1 MPNQYVYRMEEF
13 FAKLAL
19 SDLRYYKLSR
29 HFLFWLVCWLFMGF
43 IYGFYYAGRNYI
55 LPFPFSYLE
64 SLIYLPQHMILS
76 YGIIYF
82 ILPLFIQKGKY
93 AYAIVTVG
101 LLIVAVA
108 FLSPAISYFIITP
121 IKKSFGFAE
130 KQNLI
135 FYGLMA
141 GLRGSM
147 TVAGFAVAI
156 KLVKM
161 WYFKNMDNER
171 LEKEKL
177 KAELEVLK
185 GQLNPH
191 FMFNTLNS
199 IYALALKKSDY
210 TPEAIIKLSQL
221 MRYILTDCNATA
233 IDLSKEVEV
242 LNNYIALEKSRFG
255 KRLDIT
261 VNVQGSIANK
271 MIAPLLLLPFVEN
284 SFKHGTSEVIEQPWI
299 SMDLRVSDDTLNF
312 KLINGKARSK
322 TSSITSPAVG
332 LMNVKKR
339 LALLYPDAY
348 KLILTEDDDTYIASL
363 MLTLGNIKSPA
374 L

>member
-1 MPNQYVYRMEEF
+1 
-13 FAKLAL
+13 
-19 SDLRYYKLSR
+19 
-29 HFLFWLVCWLFMGF
+29 
-43 IYGFYYAGRNYI
+43 
-55 LPFPFSYLE
+55 
-64 SLIYLPQHMILS
+64 
-76 YGIIYF
+76 
-82 ILPLFIQKGKY
+82 
-93 AYAIVTVG
+93 
-101 LLIVAVA
+101 
-108 FLSPAISYFIITP
+108 
-121 IKKSFGFAE
+121 
-130 KQNLI
+130 
-135 FYGLMA
+135 MA

-161 WYFKNMDNER
+161 WYLKNVENER

-233 IDLSKEVEV
+233 IDLCKEIEV

-255 KRLDIT
+255 ERLDIT
-261 VNVQGSIANK
+261 VNIQGIIANK

-284 SFKHGTSEVIEQPWI
+284 SFKHGTSEIIEQPWI

-312 KLINGKARSK
+312 KLINGKARTK
-322 TSSITSPAVG
+322 TSSMTSPEVG
-332 LMNVKKR
+332 LVNVKKR
-339 LALLYPDAY
+339 LALLYPEAY

-363 MLTLGNIKSPA
+363 MLQLGNIKSPA

>member
-1 MPNQYVYRMEEF
+1 MDKY

-19 SDLRYYKLSR
+19 SDQRYYKAGR
-29 HFLFWLVCWLFMGF
+29 HILFWLACWLFMGF
-43 IYGFYYAGRNYI
+43 IYGFYYAGRGDSS
-55 LPFPFSYLE
+55 LSFPFSYLE
-64 SLIYLPQHMILS
+64 SLIYLPQHMTLA
-76 YGIIYF
+76 YGIIYV
-82 ILPLFIQKGKY
+82 ILPLFILKGKY
-93 AYAIVTVG
+93 GHAIAGVIFLVVG
-101 LLIVAVA
+101 VA
-108 FLSPAISYFIITP
+108 FLSPAISYAIIRP
-121 IKKSFGFAE
+121 IKESLGVHE
-130 KQNLI
+130 KTNLI

-161 WYFKNMDNER
+161 WYFKNIENER

-210 TPEAIIKLSQL
+210 TPEAILKLSQL

-242 LNNYIALEKSRFG
+242 LNDYIALEKSRFG
-255 KRLDIT
+255 RRLDIT
-261 VNVQGSIANK
+261 VNVQGSIKNK

-284 SFKHGTSEVIEQPWI
+284 SFKHGTSEVIDQPWI
-299 SMDLRVSDDTLNF
+299 SMDLRVSHDTLSF
-312 KLINGKARSK
+312 KLINGKAK
-322 TSSITSPAVG
+322 NSIKPVPSASVG

-339 LALLYPDAY
+339 LALLYPESHN
-348 KLILTEDDDTYIASL
+348 LVLTEDDDTYIASL
-363 MLTLGNIKSPA
+363 NLELGNIKAPVI
-374 L
+374 

>member
-1 MPNQYVYRMEEF
+1 MPNQYVYRMDEF

-19 SDLRYYKLSR
+19 SDRRDYKLTR
-29 HFLFWLVCWLFMGF
+29 HCLFWLVCWLFMGF
-43 IYGFYYAGRNYI
+43 IYGFYYAGKNHI

-82 ILPLFIQKGKY
+82 ILPLLIQKGKY
-93 AYAIVTVG
+93 AYAIATVG

-108 FLSPAISYFIITP
+108 FLSPAISYFIIVP
-121 IKKSFGFAE
+121 IKESFGVAE

-161 WYFKNMDNER
+161 WYFKNVENER

-177 KAELEVLK
+177 KAELEILK

-210 TPEAIIKLSQL
+210 TPEAILKLAQL
-221 MRYILTDCNATA
+221 MRYILTDCNATT
-233 IDLSKEVEV
+233 IDLRREIDI
-242 LNNYIALEKSRFG
+242 LNDYIALEKNRFG
-255 KRLDIT
+255 NRLDIT
-261 VNVQGSIANK
+261 VN
-271 MIAPLLLLPFVEN
+271 
-284 SFKHGTSEVIEQPWI
+284 IE
-299 SMDLRVSDDTLNF
+299 
-312 KLINGKARSK
+312 G
-322 TSSITSPAVG
+322 
-332 LMNVKKR
+332 
-339 LALLYPDAY
+339 
-348 KLILTEDDDTYIASL
+348 
-363 MLTLGNIKSPA
+363 
-374 L
+374 

>member
-1 MPNQYVYRMEEF
+1 
-13 FAKLAL
+13 
-19 SDLRYYKLSR
+19 
-29 HFLFWLVCWLFMGF
+29 
-43 IYGFYYAGRNYI
+43 
-55 LPFPFSYLE
+55 
-64 SLIYLPQHMILS
+64 MILS

-93 AYAIVTVG
+93 GYAIVAVG

-108 FLSPAISYFIITP
+108 FLSPAISYFIIIP
-121 IKKSFGFAE
+121 IKKSFGVVD

-161 WYFKNMDNER
+161 WYLKNVENER

-199 IYALALKKSDY
+199 IYALALKK
-210 TPEAIIKLSQL
+210 I
-221 MRYILTDCNATA
+221 
-233 IDLSKEVEV
+233 
-242 LNNYIALEKSRFG
+242 
-255 KRLDIT
+255 
-261 VNVQGSIANK
+261 
-271 MIAPLLLLPFVEN
+271 
-284 SFKHGTSEVIEQPWI
+284 
-299 SMDLRVSDDTLNF
+299 
-312 KLINGKARSK
+312 
-322 TSSITSPAVG
+322 
-332 LMNVKKR
+332 
-339 LALLYPDAY
+339 
-348 KLILTEDDDTYIASL
+348 
-363 MLTLGNIKSPA
+363 
-374 L
+374 

>member
-1 MPNQYVYRMEEF
+1 MEAF

-19 SDLRYYKLSR
+19 SDQRQYKFGR

-43 IYGFYYAGRNYI
+43 IYGFYYSGKNYE
-55 LPFPFSYLE
+55 LPFPISYLE
-64 SLIYLPQHMILS
+64 SLIYLPQHMILA

-82 ILPLFIQKGKY
+82 ILPAFVLKGEY
-93 AYAIVTVG
+93 SYAIAGVILLVVG
-101 LLIVAVA
+101 VA

-121 IKKSFGFAE
+121 IKKSVNVPEPAY
-130 KQNLI
+130 LI

-161 WYFKNMDNER
+161 WYFKNIENEQ

-199 IYALALKKSDY
+199 IYALALKKSDN
-210 TPEAIIKLSQL
+210 TPDAILKLSQL

-233 IDLSKEVEV
+233 IDLDKEIEV

-255 KRLDIT
+255 QRLDVT
-261 VNVQGSIANK
+261 VNVHGTIKNK
-271 MIAPLLLLPFVEN
+271 KIAPLLLLPFVEN
-284 SFKHGTSEVIEQPWI
+284 SFKHGTSEVIEQPWM
-299 SMDLRVSDDTLNF
+299 SMDLRVTEDTLSF
-312 KLINGKARSK
+312 KLINAKAKNNAQPIPSA
-322 TSSITSPAVG
+322 SVG
-332 LMNVKKR
+332 LKNVKQR
-339 LALLYPDAY
+339 LVLLYPEAHN
-348 KLILTEDDDTYIASL
+348 LVLTEDDDTYIASL
-363 MLTLGNIKSPA
+363 MLDLGNIKSPA